1 MSRTRRL
8 WLMHARLASV
18 AHATGSSVATAP
30 VSKTN
35 EHNSP
40 KWQQPPKR
48 NVLQSYDVGYIYIYI
63 HINVI
68 RLPSAQS
75 SLVFFSKQKINRVSL
90 INVADVV
97 DLTTD

>member
-1 MSRTRRL
+1 
-8 WLMHARLASV
+8 MHARLASV

-63 HINVI
+63 HIYMLYAFLARKV
-68 RLPSAQS
+68 L
-75 SLVFFSKQKINRVSL
+75 LFFFSKQKINRVSL